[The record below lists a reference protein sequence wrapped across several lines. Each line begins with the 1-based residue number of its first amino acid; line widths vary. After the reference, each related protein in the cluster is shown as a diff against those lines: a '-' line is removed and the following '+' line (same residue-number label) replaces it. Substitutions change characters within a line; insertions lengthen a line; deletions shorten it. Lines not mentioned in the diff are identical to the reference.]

1 MAKFDY
7 RRYLDIGNQVAESDG
22 LLNGHFV
29 AIGANE
35 YVGKRKPS
43 IILGRKG
50 AGKTA
55 LRLHF
60 ERIRSPKKR
69 SVSIEPSY
77 TDLEGVFEYIVH
89 KEQRNFSNEFISIL
103 WEITALLNLARMVWH
118 ETPPSETPS
127 ELAKLPHSVIDDIKR
142 NERYGVGRALDVIA
156 LHFPSDEKRAVL
168 LRALKSYVRRVI
180 TENDFEYYILIDSI
194 DDVLHSTLDTTK
206 RNDLFATFF
215 EGIWSFF
222 RGFSNQSRNALAAR
236 VFVHVF
242 VPFDLY
248 NWTISRHADHL
259 RQYKHQV
266 SWEREQLEEFITS
279 RLVHNLTG
287 AMQKQLARQDERTRR
302 ENIWQIFFPQYISAQ
317 TFADS
322 GPFNYK
328 AEVKNA
334 MIDMTLRRPR
344 DLQEIIRQVYER
356 TKDSR
361 KRFPDERSIADAF
374 DQYSIE
380 LRQSVEKEYE
390 LVFPKMNEVL
400 TRFGGNFPTIEKN
413 TLIDLVGEVV
423 GHDPNSIY
431 KAVLLLFEACVIGA
445 SKTDS
450 SGKKSVMFYYH
461 FQDFLQLWGATS
473 RFGFHPA
480 FWHSLQLASART
492 KRAYV

>member
-1 MAKFDY
+1 MARFDY
-7 RRYLDIGNQVAESDG
+7 HRYLDIGNQVAESDG

-35 YVGKRKPS
+35 YVGKQKPA

-60 ERIRSPKKR
+60 ERIRSPTKR
-69 SVSIEPSY
+69 SISIEPSY

-89 KEQRNFSNEFISIL
+89 KEQRTFSNEFISVL
-103 WEITALLNLARMVWH
+103 WEITTLLNLARIVWH
-118 ETPPSETPS
+118 ESPPSETPP
-127 ELAKLPHSVIDDIKR
+127 ELAKLHSTIDDIKR
-142 NERYGVGRALDVIA
+142 NERYGVGRTLDLIA
-156 LHFPSDEKRAVL
+156 LHFPSDEKRAAL

-180 TENDFEYYILIDSI
+180 ADNDLEYYVLIDSI

-215 EGIWSFF
+215 EGLWSFF
-222 RGFSNQSRNALAAR
+222 RGFSNQSRNGLASR

-279 RLVHNLTG
+279 RLVYNLTG
-287 AMQKQLARQDERTRR
+287 TMQKQLERQSDEVRR
-302 ENIWQIFFPQYISAQ
+302 DNIWQTFFPKYISTQ

-322 GPFNYK
+322 GPFTYR
-328 AEVKNA
+328 AEVKKV

-361 KRFPDERSIADAF
+361 KRFPDERSILEAF
-374 DQYSIE
+374 DQYSVE

-400 TRFGGNFPTIEKN
+400 TRFAGNFPTIEKN
-413 TLIDLVGEVV
+413 TLIDLVGKVV
-423 GHDPNSIY
+423 GHDESSIY
-431 KAVLLLFEACVIGA
+431 KAVLILFEACVIGA

-450 SGKKSVMFYYH
+450 GGKKTVMFYYH
-461 FQDFLQLWGATS
+461 FQDFLQLWGPTT

-492 KRAYV
+492 GRVYI